1 MKYKLSVQNF
11 DGIESRSISCQLPDG
26 STLSFLDPSPGN
38 RHWEEYQQ
46 WLAAGNTPEPP
57 DPLPEPVDP
66 GPSLQERVE
75 AAETIIDL
83 LLMEGE

>member
-1 MKYKLSVQNF
+1 MRIMKRWKYL
-11 DGIESRSISCQLPDG
+11 DESRKAVW
-26 STLSFLDPSPGN
+26 SPGPPA
-38 RHWEEYQQ
+38 EYRLIENEVIQQ
-46 WLAAGNTPEPP
+46 WLAEGNTPDPP
-57 DPLPEPVDP
+57 DPEPEPVAP